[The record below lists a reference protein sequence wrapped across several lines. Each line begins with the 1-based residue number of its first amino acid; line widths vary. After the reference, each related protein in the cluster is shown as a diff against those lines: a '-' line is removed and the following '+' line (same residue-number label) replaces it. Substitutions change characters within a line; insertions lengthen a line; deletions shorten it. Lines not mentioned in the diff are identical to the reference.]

1 MHTNNSILVYCILG
15 TTNYLC
21 SINTPDLQV
30 AKLYAEEPDPPVS
43 LMFLEAANEL
53 MVAHGL
59 LFPVTVQDA
68 VCVYA
73 ELVGLFEAQI

>member
-1 MHTNNSILVYCILG
+1 M
-15 TTNYLC
+15 
-21 SINTPDLQV
+21 
-30 AKLYAEEPDPPVS
+30 AKLYAEEPDPPAS

-59 LFPVTVQDA
+59 LFTVQDA

-73 ELVGLFEAQI
+73 ELVALFEAQI